1 MPSARN
7 RLFDPI
13 TLGPLRLPNRVI
25 MSSMSRD
32 RSPRGVPTDLN
43 AVYYRQRASAGLVIT
58 ESTAVSARAVGW
70 PNTPGIFTDE
80 QVAGWRGV
88 TEAVHAQGGR
98 IFSQLWH
105 CGRNSHPLTQP
116 GGALPVGPSAIL
128 PNATVRTA
136 QGRLPLP
143 VPHELTLDEIPG
155 VIDEYRRA
163 ARNALAAGFDGVQV
177 HAGNGFL
184 LDQFLRDSSN
194 RRSDAYGGSVQNRCR
209 LLLEVVAAVGEVWG
223 SGRVGVRLSPA
234 NPTNYCLTDSDPALL
249 LQTALAMLSD
259 LRIAYADVVE
269 GSTTAG
275 PPTHVLNYPAIRRAF
290 NGSYVANNGFRTRQQ
305 AELALQTHAD
315 LISFGRPFIANPD
328 LPLRLEIGAPLN
340 PVNEACL
347 YSPDHRGYTD
357 YTFLDDE
364 KGPRGLVGRAQ
375 PSTH

>member
-1 MPSARN
+1 MAFKRK
-7 RLFDPI
+7 RLFDPA

-32 RSPRGVPTDLN
+32 RSPGGVPTALN
-43 AVYYRQRASAGLVIT
+43 ALYYAQRAGAGLVIT
-58 ESTAVSARAVGW
+58 ESTAVSARGVGW

-80 QVAGWRGV
+80 QVAGWREV
-88 TEAVHAQGGR
+88 TRAVHGQGGR

-136 QGRLPLP
+136 QGRVPLL
-143 VPHELTLDEIPG
+143 VPHELAADEMPG
-155 VIDEYRRA
+155 VIEEYRGA

-194 RRSDAYGGSVQNRCR
+194 RRGDVYGGSVQNRCR
-209 LLLEVVAAVGEVWG
+209 LLVEVVDAVCEVWG

-234 NPTNYCLTDSDPALL
+234 NPTNYRLEDSDPALL
-249 LQTALAMLSD
+249 LRTVLAMLSE
-259 LRIAYADVVE
+259 LRIAYVDVVE

-275 PPTHVLNYPAIRRAF
+275 PPTHVLDYATIRRAF
-290 NGSYVANNGFRTRQQ
+290 NGAYVANNGFRTLQQ
-305 AELALQTHAD
+305 AELTLQTHAD

-328 LPLRLEIGAPLN
+328 LPLRLELGAPLN
-340 PVNEACL
+340 PLDEAHL

-357 YTFLDDE
+357 YPFLDGE
-364 KGPRGLVGRAQ
+364 RPRRQ
-375 PSTH
+375 P